1 MRFLKMLSV
10 ALPILIVASSLSAVA
25 GTVQLQ
31 FNGNGPYS
39 YTAATYPY
47 YFTVNGNQNVWL
59 MCIGYNE
66 HVTYGEQWQAEVM
79 SVSQYG
85 KHIHNPLLAEELAY
99 LFTLA
104 RTDKGADPTINAEAW
119 FLKEGNPTPQ
129 AGLSL
134 LKGFHPGSYS
144 DVEVYVPT
152 HNHTGWTDGEPQTFM
167 GSSPV
172 PEPSSLLMMGTGILG
187 LAGVI
192 RRKLS

>member
-39 YTAATYPY
+39 YGAATYPY
-47 YFTVNGNQNVWL
+47 YFTVNGTQSAWL

-66 HVTYGEQWQAEVM
+66 HVTYGEKWEAKEMTVDA
-79 SVSQYG
+79 YG
-85 KHIHNPLLAEELAY
+85 KSINNPLLAEQLAY

-104 RTDKGADPTINAEAW
+104 RADQGANPKVNAEAW
-119 FLKEGNPTPQ
+119 FLKEGQPSSAAPLTL
-129 AGLSL
+129 LS
-134 LKGFHPGSYS
+134 GFHRGTYS
-144 DVEVYVPT
+144 DVHVYVPT
-152 HNHTGWTDGEPQTFM
+152 ENHQGWTEGEPQTFL
-167 GSSPV
+167 GTSPV